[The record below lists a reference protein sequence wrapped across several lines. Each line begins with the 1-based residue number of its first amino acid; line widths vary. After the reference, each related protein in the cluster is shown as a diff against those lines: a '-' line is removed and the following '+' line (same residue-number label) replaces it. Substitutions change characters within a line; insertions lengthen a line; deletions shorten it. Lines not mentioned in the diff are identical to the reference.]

1 LDLTEGQNVPVT
13 AAEIFDGRTRLAF
26 AEPAGP
32 GKLVDYLTV
41 RVKGPDVSGSRQVYT
56 GWAEGFAGLADYFQG
71 LTDSWRGWD
80 GERVFESIE
89 ADLRI
94 AARHD
99 GHVRLSVVL
108 WESAEPRG
116 WRVEAELRLDAGEQ
130 LADAARDLS
139 ALLRP

>member
-1 LDLTEGQNVPVT
+1 MT

-26 AEPAGP
+26 VEPVGP
-32 GKLVDYLTV
+32 GKVVDYLTV
-41 RVKGPDVSGSRQVYT
+41 RIEGPDMSASRQVYA
-56 GWAEGFAGLADYFQG
+56 GWAEGFAGLADYFQD

-94 AARHD
+94 AASHD
-99 GHVRLSVVL
+99 GHVRLSVTL
-108 WESAEPRG
+108 WESTEPRG
-116 WRVEAELRLDAGEQ
+116 WRVEAELRLDAGQQ
-130 LADAARDLS
+130 LTQAARDLS